1 MQLTFSLI
9 TLFLWIYLFF
19 FYSTKGKK
27 KITFW
32 SNKVI
37 FENEKI
43 KSKKLKFK
51 ICIII
56 PARNEEK
63 TIVNTLNSIIS
74 QKIKDSLI
82 LIVDDNSTD
91 KTQKKIR
98 DFLKNINY
106 KNCKLIN
113 GKPLPIGW
121 SGKVWALKQAVDF
134 LKQKNFSH
142 FLFVDSDI
150 VLKKKIITNSINFLE
165 DRNLLMV
172 SLMAKLK
179 CESLW
184 ERVLI
189 PSFIYFFQKIY
200 PFNKV
205 NNPKSQVAA
214 AAGGFMLCK
223 SKVFENHNLYDSIKN
238 KIIDD
243 CNIANLIKK
252 KGPIWLGLTNQITSS
267 RGYTKLSQ
275 IWRMVSRTAYEQLK
289 NSLVF
294 LKLSLLGMF
303 LLYQLPLISGLFAIF
318 NSKYEIFLINLIT
331 TLFIILSFIPT
342 VNFYKL
348 KYSYSLLLPLS
359 SFIYILMTISSA
371 YNYYFRQ
378 GNSWKGR
385 KY

>member
-1 MQLTFSLI
+1 MSNNSAISKGIII
-9 TLFLWIYLFF
+9 TKDKDMDGLNSQYD
-19 FYSTKGKK
+19 KPKE
-27 KITFW
+27 KITIQKTF
-32 SNKVI
+32 
-37 FENEKI
+37 
-43 KSKKLKFK
+43 LFK

-98 DFLKNINY
+98 DFLQNINY
-106 KNCKLIN
+106 KNFKLIN
-113 GKPLPIGW
+113 GRPLPIGW

-223 SKVFENHNLYDSIKN
+223 SKVFENVTHK
-238 KIIDD
+238 
-243 CNIANLIKK
+243 
-252 KGPIWLGLTNQITSS
+252 
-267 RGYTKLSQ
+267 
-275 IWRMVSRTAYEQLK
+275 
-289 NSLVF
+289 
-294 LKLSLLGMF
+294 
-303 LLYQLPLISGLFAIF
+303 
-318 NSKYEIFLINLIT
+318 
-331 TLFIILSFIPT
+331 
-342 VNFYKL
+342 
-348 KYSYSLLLPLS
+348 
-359 SFIYILMTISSA
+359 
-371 YNYYFRQ
+371 
-378 GNSWKGR
+378 
-385 KY
+385 